1 MKLLSMNLENFMCYA
16 SAEFNFFDITKI
28 MAKNGKGKSSIA
40 TAYMWCLFNC
50 DYELKD
56 NPPVRREVNGK
67 TVDDMDTAVTLT
79 LDVDGKEV
87 TMRKVQK
94 RTYSKD
100 GSSYKDDNKYF
111 VNDVPKTLKDFN
123 TYLGI
128 DINAFKMCSNINAFL
143 AKKPGE
149 MREFLFSLTDS
160 VTDLS
165 IADSKDELSELAEQ
179 LKRYSAEELSAMY
192 KTTKARVAKEI
203 PILDGQIKEK
213 ERDIQIKSDT
223 DLSALELARNQIK
236 EQIEKNI
243 KEQTD
248 TETLIAESDTATD
261 DLMNLKFKL
270 SEIQNRANME
280 IEAQKAD
287 LSAKISE
294 KQRKYDDARREAV
307 SLSYTIK
314 ALESS
319 IVGAEENRKKQA
331 ELWKQT
337 RNMAFDEEKLVC
349 SYCGQEYPEERK
361 EQIRSDFE
369 KKKETELGR
378 ITNTGLILKDQIEK
392 EKSELENAK
401 EKQREALDS
410 EVKIFE
416 EIKNLTAEKEALPA
430 AVNVGNV
437 AEYIAVQNQIS
448 EKEEELSKF
457 SSVFE
462 KRTELKARETGLREE
477 LSRIEKLIF
486 ASNTEQDE
494 QRLAE
499 LKEKRINLEQTK
511 TDAERILDLLDKLD
525 KAKNEALSDS
535 VNSHFG
541 LVKWVLFEYAKNGNY
556 KSVCVPTVD
565 GKSILSTM
573 SNKGNRML
581 GKLDICSSIQK
592 ISGISV
598 PTFCDDIES
607 LDAENERK
615 IISMIES
622 QLVLLR
628 VSDDEEMKIAGVQR

>member
-1 MKLLSMNLENFMCYA
+1 MKLLSMSLENFMCYA
-16 SAEFNFFDITKI
+16 SAEFDFFAITKI

-79 LDVDGKEV
+79 LDVDGKEI

-123 TYLGI
+123 AYLGI
-128 DINAFKMCSNINAFL
+128 DMNAFKMCSNINAFL
-143 AKKPGE
+143 AKKPAE

-165 IADSKDELSELAEQ
+165 MAESKDELSELVEQ
-179 LKRYSAEELSAMY
+179 LKKYSAEELSAMH
-192 KTTKARVAKEI
+192 KATKARVAKEI

-223 DLSALELARNQIK
+223 DLSALELARNKIK

-248 TETLIAESDTATD
+248 TEALIAESNTATG
-261 DLMNLKFKL
+261 DLMDLKFKL

-280 IEAQKAD
+280 IKAQKAD
-287 LSAKISE
+287 LIAKISE
-294 KQRKYDDARREAV
+294 KQRMYDDCNRRAV
-307 SLSYTIK
+307 ALSYTIK
-314 ALESS
+314 VLESS
-319 IVGAEENRKKQA
+319 ITGSEKNREKQA
-331 ELWKQT
+331 DLWKQT

-349 SYCGQEYPEERK
+349 SYCGQEYPEEMKEKIRADFEKNKAAELDHITKTGTMLK
-361 EQIRSDFE
+361 EQIESDKDE
-369 KKKETELGR
+369 LKKIKENR
-378 ITNTGLILKDQIEK
+378 KVF
-392 EKSELENAK
+392 
-401 EKQREALDS
+401 LDS
-410 EVKIFE
+410 ESTIFA
-416 EIKNLTAEKEALPA
+416 EIKNLTAEKEALPES
-430 AVNVGNV
+430 VDVSGET
-437 AEYIAVQNQIS
+437 EYIAVQNQIS
-448 EKEEELSKF
+448 EKEKILSKF
-457 SSVFE
+457 SSIFE
-462 KRTELKARETGLREE
+462 KRAELKEQETELREE
-477 LSRIEKLIF
+477 LSGIERQIF
-486 ASNTEQDE
+486 ASNTEQEE
-494 QRLAE
+494 QRLEE
-499 LKEKRINLEQTK
+499 LREKRIGLEQSK
-511 TDAERILDLLDKLD
+511 ADSEKILDLLDKLD
-525 KAKNEALSDS
+525 KVKNEALSES
-535 VNSHFG
+535 VNSHFS

-592 ISGISV
+592 ISGINCSIWL
-598 PTFCDDIES
+598 DDGES
-607 LDAENERK
+607 FDTENQTK
-615 IISMIES
+615 AAGMVDS
-622 QLVLLR
+622 QLIMLIVDNNELR
-628 VSDDEEMKIAGVQR
+628 VEG

>member
-79 LDVDGKEV
+79 LDVGGKEV

-123 TYLGI
+123 AYLGI
-128 DINAFKMCSNINAFL
+128 DMNAFKMCSNINAFL
-143 AKKPGE
+143 AKKPAE
-149 MREFLFSLTDS
+149 MREFLFSLVGNITDFS
-160 VTDLS
+160 IAEKEPDLS
-165 IADSKDELSELAEQ
+165 DLSAELA
-179 LKRYSAEELSAMY
+179 KYSSEELSAMH
-192 KTTKARVAKEI
+192 KATKARVAKEI

-243 KEQTD
+243 KEDTD
-248 TETLIAESDTATD
+248 SEALIAESDTATG
-261 DLMNLKFKL
+261 DLMDLKFKL

-287 LSAKISE
+287 LNAKISE
-294 KQRKYDDARREAV
+294 SQRKYDDSHREAV

-319 IVGAEENRKKQA
+319 IAGSEKSRKKQA
-331 ELWKQT
+331 DLWKQT
-337 RNMAFDEEKLVC
+337 KSMAFDEERLVC
-349 SYCGQEYPEERK
+349 SYCGQEYPEKRK
-361 EQIRSDFE
+361 EHIRADFE
-369 KKKETELGR
+369 ENKKAELER
-378 ITNTGLILKDQIEK
+378 ITKAGLALKAQIEK
-392 EKSELENAK
+392 DTAELEDAR
-401 EKQREALDS
+401 ERQRVLNDS
-410 EVKIFE
+410 EVTIFD
-416 EIKNLTAEKEALPA
+416 EIKKLTAEKEALPES
-430 AVNVGNV
+430 VDVSSEP
-437 AEYIAVQNQIS
+437 EYIAVQNQIS
-448 EKEEELSKF
+448 EKEELLSKF
-457 SSVFE
+457 SSIFE
-462 KRTELKARETGLREE
+462 KRAELKEQETELREE
-477 LSRIEKLIF
+477 LSRIERQIF
-486 ASNTEQDE
+486 ASNTEQEE
-494 QRLAE
+494 QRLEE
-499 LKEKRINLEQTK
+499 LWEKRIGLEQSK
-511 TDAERILDLLDKLD
+511 ADSEKILDLLEKLD
-525 KAKNEALSDS
+525 KVKNEDLSES

-592 ISGISV
+592 ISGINC
-598 PTFCDDIES
+598 PIWLDDGES
-607 LDAENERK
+607 FDTENQAK
-615 IISMIES
+615 AAGMVDS
-622 QLVLLR
+622 QLIMLIVNDEDLR
-628 VSDDEEMKIAGVQR
+628 VEG

>member
-16 SAEFNFFDITKI
+16 SAEFDFFDITKI

-56 NPPVRREVNGK
+56 NPPVRREVDGK
-67 TVDDMDTAVTLT
+67 TVDDMDTAVTIT
-79 LDVDGKEV
+79 LDVDGKEI

-123 TYLGI
+123 AYLGI
-128 DINAFKMCSNINAFL
+128 DMNAFKMCSNINAFL
-143 AKKPGE
+143 AKKPAE
-149 MREFLFSLTDS
+149 MREFLFSLVGNITDF
-160 VTDLS
+160 S
-165 IADSKDELSELAEQ
+165 IAEKEPDLSELSAE
-179 LKRYSAEELSAMY
+179 LAKYSAEELSAMH
-192 KTTKARVAKEI
+192 KATKARVAKEI

-223 DLSALELARNQIK
+223 DLSALELARNKIK

-248 TETLIAESDTATD
+248 TEALIAESNTATG
-261 DLMNLKFKL
+261 DLMELKFKL

-280 IEAQKAD
+280 IKAQKAD

-294 KQRKYDDARREAV
+294 KQRMYDDCNRRAEA
-307 SLSYTIK
+307 LSYTIK

-319 IVGAEENRKKQA
+319 ITGSEKNREKQA
-331 ELWKQT
+331 DLWKQT

-349 SYCGQEYPEERK
+349 SYCGQEYPEEMKEKIRADFEKNKAAELDRITKTGTMLK
-361 EQIRSDFE
+361 EQIESDKDE
-369 KKKETELGR
+369 LKKIKENR
-378 ITNTGLILKDQIEK
+378 KVF
-392 EKSELENAK
+392 
-401 EKQREALDS
+401 LDS
-410 EVKIFE
+410 ESTIFA
-416 EIKNLTAEKEALPA
+416 EIKNLTAEKEALPES
-430 AVNVGNV
+430 VDVSGET
-437 AEYIAVQNQIS
+437 EYIAVQNQIS
-448 EKEEELSKF
+448 EKEKILSKF
-457 SSVFE
+457 SSIFE
-462 KRTELKARETGLREE
+462 KRAELKQQETELREE
-477 LSRIEKLIF
+477 LSGIERQIF
-486 ASNTEQDE
+486 ASNTEQEE
-494 QRLAE
+494 QRLEE
-499 LKEKRINLEQTK
+499 LREKRIGLEQSK
-511 TDAERILDLLDKLD
+511 ADSEKILDLLDKLD
-525 KAKNEALSDS
+525 KVKNEALSES
-535 VNSHFG
+535 VNSHFS

-592 ISGISV
+592 ISGINC
-598 PTFCDDIES
+598 PIWLDDGES
-607 LDAENERK
+607 FDTENQAK
-615 IISMIES
+615 AAGMVDS
-622 QLVLLR
+622 QLIMLIVDNNELR
-628 VSDDEEMKIAGVQR
+628 VEG

>member
-1 MKLLSMNLENFMCYA
+1 MKLLSMSLENFMCYA

-123 TYLGI
+123 AYLGI
-128 DINAFKMCSNINAFL
+128 EMNAFKMCSNINAFL
-143 AKKPGE
+143 AKKPAE

-165 IADSKDELSELAEQ
+165 IAESKDELSELVEQ
-179 LKRYSAEELSAMY
+179 LKKYSAEELSAMH
-192 KTTKARVAKEI
+192 KATKARVAKEI
-203 PILDGQIKEK
+203 PILGGQIKEK

-248 TETLIAESDTATD
+248 TEALIAESDTATG
-261 DLMNLKFKL
+261 DLMDLKFKL

-280 IEAQKAD
+280 IKAQKAD

-294 KQRKYDDARREAV
+294 KQRMYDDCNRRAV
-307 SLSYTIK
+307 ALSYTIK

-319 IVGAEENRKKQA
+319 ITGSEKNREKQA
-331 ELWKQT
+331 DLWKQT
-337 RNMAFDEEKLVC
+337 KNMAFDEEKLVC
-349 SYCGQEYPEERK
+349 SYCGQGYPEEMKEKIRADFEKNKAAELDRITKTGTMLK
-361 EQIRSDFE
+361 EQIESDKDE
-369 KKKETELGR
+369 LKKIKENR
-378 ITNTGLILKDQIEK
+378 KVF
-392 EKSELENAK
+392 
-401 EKQREALDS
+401 LDS
-410 EVKIFE
+410 ESTIFT
-416 EIKNLTAEKEALPA
+416 EIKNLTAEKEALPES
-430 AVNVGNV
+430 VDVSGET
-437 AEYIAVQNQIS
+437 EYIAVQNQIS
-448 EKEEELSKF
+448 EKEEILSKF
-457 SSVFE
+457 NSIFE
-462 KRTELKARETGLREE
+462 KRAELKEQETELREE
-477 LSRIEKLIF
+477 LSRTERQIF
-486 ASNTEQDE
+486 ASNTEQEE

-499 LKEKRINLEQTK
+499 LKEKRINLEQSK
-511 TDAERILDLLDKLD
+511 TNAEHIMDLLDMLD
-525 KAKNEALSDS
+525 KAKNEALSES

-592 ISGISV
+592 ISGINC
-598 PTFCDDIES
+598 PIWLDDGES
-607 LDAENERK
+607 FDTENQAK
-615 IISMIES
+615 AAGMVDS
-622 QLVLLR
+622 QLIMLIVNDEDLR
-628 VSDDEEMKIAGVQR
+628 VEG

>member
-16 SAEFNFFDITKI
+16 SAEFDFFDITKI

-56 NPPVRREVNGK
+56 NPPVRREVDGK
-67 TVDDMDTAVTLT
+67 TVDDMDTAVTIT
-79 LDVDGKEV
+79 LDVDGKEI

-123 TYLGI
+123 AYLGI
-128 DINAFKMCSNINAFL
+128 DMNAFKMCSNINAFL
-143 AKKPGE
+143 AKKPAE
-149 MREFLFSLTDS
+149 MREFLFSLVGNITDF
-160 VTDLS
+160 S
-165 IADSKDELSELAEQ
+165 IVEKEPDLSELSAE
-179 LKRYSAEELSAMY
+179 LAKYSAEELSAMH
-192 KTTKARVAKEI
+192 KATKARVAKEI

-248 TETLIAESDTATD
+248 TEILIAESDTATS
-261 DLMNLKFKL
+261 DLMALKFKL
-270 SEIQNRANME
+270 SEIQNTANTK
-280 IEAQKAD
+280 IEEQKAD

-294 KQRKYDDARREAV
+294 KQRKYDDAHREAA
-307 SLSYTIK
+307 SLSYTVET
-314 ALESS
+314 LESS
-319 IVGAEENRKKQA
+319 MAGAEEKRKKQA
-331 ELWKQT
+331 ELWKET
-337 RNMAFDEEKLVC
+337 KNMEFDVEKLVC

-361 EQIRSDFE
+361 EQIRADFE
-369 KKKETELGR
+369 KNKKAELER
-378 ITNTGLILKDQIEK
+378 ITKTGLSLKEQIEK
-392 EKSELENAK
+392 DTAELEDVRK
-401 EKQREALDS
+401 KQRVLNDS
-410 EVKIFE
+410 EVTIFA

-430 AVNVGNV
+430 SVDVSGV
-437 AEYIAVQNQIS
+437 PEYIAVQNQIS
-448 EKEEELSKF
+448 EKEKILSKF
-457 SSVFE
+457 SSIFE
-462 KRTELKARETGLREE
+462 KRAELKQQETELREE
-477 LSRIEKLIF
+477 LSGIERQIF
-486 ASNTEQDE
+486 ASNTEQEE
-494 QRLAE
+494 QRLEE
-499 LKEKRINLEQTK
+499 LREKRIGLEQSK
-511 TDAERILDLLDKLD
+511 ADSEKILDLLDKMD
-525 KAKNEALSDS
+525 KVKNETLSES

-556 KSVCVPTVD
+556 KSVCVPTVY

-592 ISGISV
+592 ISGINC
-598 PTFCDDIES
+598 PIWLDDGES
-607 LDAENERK
+607 FDTDNQAK
-615 IISMIES
+615 AAGMVDS
-622 QLVLLR
+622 QLIMLIVNDEDLR
-628 VSDDEEMKIAGVQR
+628 VEG

>member
-16 SAEFNFFDITKI
+16 SAEFDFFDITKI

-67 TVDDMDTAVTLT
+67 TVDDMDTAVTLA

-123 TYLGI
+123 AYLGI
-128 DINAFKMCSNINAFL
+128 DMNAFKMCSNINAFL
-143 AKKPGE
+143 AKKPAE

-165 IADSKDELSELAEQ
+165 ISENKDELSELVEQ
-179 LKRYSAEELSAMY
+179 LKKYSAEELSAMH
-192 KTTKARVAKEI
+192 KATKARVAKEI

-223 DLSALELARNQIK
+223 DLSALELARNKIK

-248 TETLIAESDTATD
+248 TEALIAESNTATG
-261 DLMNLKFKL
+261 DLMDLKFKL

-280 IEAQKAD
+280 IKAQKAD
-287 LSAKISE
+287 LIAKISE
-294 KQRKYDDARREAV
+294 KQRMYDDCNRRAV
-307 SLSYTIK
+307 ALSYTIK

-319 IVGAEENRKKQA
+319 ITESEKNREKQA
-331 ELWKQT
+331 DLWKQT

-349 SYCGQEYPEERK
+349 SYCGQEYPEEMKEKIRADFEKNKAAELDHITKTGTMIK
-361 EQIRSDFE
+361 EQIESDKDE
-369 KKKETELGR
+369 LKKIKENR
-378 ITNTGLILKDQIEK
+378 KVF
-392 EKSELENAK
+392 
-401 EKQREALDS
+401 LDS
-410 EVKIFE
+410 ESTIFA
-416 EIKNLTAEKEALPA
+416 EIKNLTAEKEALPES
-430 AVNVGNV
+430 VDVSGET
-437 AEYIAVQNQIS
+437 EYIAVQNQIS
-448 EKEEELSKF
+448 EKEKILSKF
-457 SSVFE
+457 SSIFE
-462 KRTELKARETGLREE
+462 KRAELKQQETELREE
-477 LSRIEKLIF
+477 LSGIERQIF
-486 ASNTEQDE
+486 ASNTEQEE
-494 QRLAE
+494 QRLEE
-499 LKEKRINLEQTK
+499 LREKRIGLEQSK
-511 TDAERILDLLDKLD
+511 ADSEKILDLLDKLD
-525 KAKNEALSDS
+525 KVKNEALSES
-535 VNSHFG
+535 VNSHFS

-592 ISGISV
+592 ISGINC
-598 PTFCDDIES
+598 PIWLDDGES
-607 LDAENERK
+607 FDTENQAK
-615 IISMIES
+615 AAGMVDS
-622 QLVLLR
+622 QLIMLIVNDEDLR
-628 VSDDEEMKIAGVQR
+628 VEG

>member
-111 VNDVPKTLKDFN
+111 VNDVPKTMKDFN
-123 TYLGI
+123 AYLGV
-128 DINAFKMCSNINAFL
+128 DMNAFKMCSNINAFL
-143 AKKPGE
+143 AKKPAE
-149 MREFLFSLTDS
+149 MREFLFATAEG

-165 IADSKDELSELAEQ
+165 IAESEPELSVLAKELE
-179 LKRYSAEELSAMY
+179 KYSAEELSAMN
-192 KTTKARVAKEI
+192 KATKSRTLKEI
-203 PILDGQIKEK
+203 PVLDGQIKEK

-248 TETLIAESDTATD
+248 TEALISESDTATG
-261 DLMNLKFKL
+261 DLMDLKFKL

-294 KQRKYDDARREAV
+294 KQRMYDEERRMAT

-319 IVGAEENRKKQA
+319 IAGAEENRKKQA

-337 RNMAFDEEKLVC
+337 KSRAFDEESLVC

-361 EQIRSDFE
+361 EQIRADFE
-369 KKKETELGR
+369 KKKEAELGR
-378 ITNTGLILKDQIEK
+378 ITKTGLILKDQIEK

-401 EKQREALDS
+401 GKQREALDS

-448 EKEEELSKF
+448 NKEEALSKF

-462 KRTELKARETGLREE
+462 KRAELKAMETGLREE

-499 LKEKRINLEQTK
+499 LKEKRINLEQSK

-525 KAKNEALSDS
+525 KAKNEALSES
-535 VNSHFG
+535 VNGHFG

-556 KSVCVPTVD
+556 KSTCIPTVD

-592 ISGISV
+592 ISGINC
-598 PTFCDDIES
+598 PIWLDDGES
-607 LDAENERK
+607 FDTENQAK
-615 IISMIES
+615 AAGMVDS
-622 QLVLLR
+622 QLIMLIVN
-628 VSDDEEMKIAGVQR
+628 DEEMRVDG

>member
-16 SAEFNFFDITKI
+16 SAEFDFFDITKI

-56 NPPVRREVNGK
+56 NPPIRREVNGK

-123 TYLGI
+123 AYLGI
-128 DINAFKMCSNINAFL
+128 DMNAFKMCSNINAFL
-143 AKKPGE
+143 AKKPAE
-149 MREFLFSLTDS
+149 MREFLFSLVGNITDF
-160 VTDLS
+160 S
-165 IADSKDELSELAEQ
+165 IAEKEPDLSELSVELA
-179 LKRYSAEELSAMY
+179 KYSAEELSAMH
-192 KTTKARVAKEI
+192 KATKARVAKEI

-248 TETLIAESDTATD
+248 TEILIAESDTATS
-261 DLMNLKFKL
+261 DLMALKFKL
-270 SEIQNRANME
+270 SEIQNTANTK
-280 IEAQKAD
+280 IEEQKAD

-294 KQRKYDDARREAV
+294 KQRKYDDAHREAA
-307 SLSYTIK
+307 SLSYTVK

-319 IVGAEENRKKQA
+319 MAGAEEKREKQA
-331 ELWKQT
+331 ELWKET
-337 RNMAFDEEKLVC
+337 KNMEFDEEKLVC
-349 SYCGQEYPEERK
+349 SYCGQEYPEDRK
-361 EQIRSDFE
+361 EQIRADFE
-369 KKKETELGR
+369 KNKKAELER
-378 ITNTGLILKDQIEK
+378 ITKVGLSLKEQIEK
-392 EKSELENAK
+392 DVAELEDVRK
-401 EKQREALDS
+401 RQRVLNDS
-410 EVKIFE
+410 EVTIFA

-430 AVNVGNV
+430 SVDVSGV
-437 AEYIAVQNQIS
+437 PEYIAVQNQIS
-448 EKEEELSKF
+448 EKEEILSKF
-457 SSVFE
+457 SSIFE
-462 KRTELKARETGLREE
+462 KRAELKEQETELREE
-477 LSRIEKLIF
+477 LSGIERQIF
-486 ASNTEQDE
+486 ASNTEQEE
-494 QRLAE
+494 QRLEE
-499 LKEKRINLEQTK
+499 LREKRIGLEQSK
-511 TDAERILDLLDKLD
+511 ADSEKILDLLDKLD
-525 KAKNEALSDS
+525 KVKNEALSES
-535 VNSHFG
+535 VNSHFS

-592 ISGISV
+592 ISGINC
-598 PTFCDDIES
+598 PIWLDDGES
-607 LDAENERK
+607 FDTENQAK
-615 IISMIES
+615 AAGMVDS
-622 QLVLLR
+622 QLIMLIVDNNELR
-628 VSDDEEMKIAGVQR
+628 VEG

>member
-1 MKLLSMNLENFMCYA
+1 MRILRMNIENFMCYA

-56 NPPVRREVNGK
+56 NPPVRREVDGK
-67 TVDDMDTAVTLT
+67 SVDDMDTAVTLT

-111 VNDVPKTLKDFN
+111 VNDVPKTMKDFN
-123 TYLGI
+123 AYLGV
-128 DINAFKMCSNINAFL
+128 DMNAFKMCSNINAFL
-143 AKKPGE
+143 AKKPAE
-149 MREFLFSLTDS
+149 MREFLFATAEG

-165 IADSKDELSELAEQ
+165 IAESEPELSVLAKELE
-179 LKRYSAEELSAMY
+179 KYSAEELSAMN
-192 KTTKARVAKEI
+192 KATKSRAVKEI
-203 PILDGQIKEK
+203 PVLDGQIKEK

-236 EQIEKNI
+236 EQIEKNV

-248 TETLIAESDTATD
+248 TEALIAESDTATG
-261 DLMNLKFKL
+261 DLMDLKFKL

-294 KQRKYDDARREAV
+294 KQRMYDEARRTAT

-319 IVGAEENRKKQA
+319 IAGAEENRKKQA

-337 RNMAFDEEKLVC
+337 RNMEFDEEKLVC

-392 EKSELENAK
+392 DKSELENVK
-401 EKQREALDS
+401 GKQREALDS

-448 EKEEELSKF
+448 EKEKKLSKF

-462 KRTELKARETGLREE
+462 KRAELKARETGLREE

-494 QRLAE
+494 HRLAE
-499 LKEKRINLEQTK
+499 LKEKRINLEQSK
-511 TDAERILDLLDKLD
+511 TDAEHILDLLDKLD
-525 KAKNEALSDS
+525 KAKNEALSES

-541 LVKWVLFEYAKNGNY
+541 LVKWTLFEYAKNGNY
-556 KSVCVPTVD
+556 KSTCIPAVD

-592 ISGISV
+592 ISGINC
-598 PTFCDDIES
+598 PIWLDDGES
-607 LDAENERK
+607 FDTDNQKNAAEMV
-615 IISMIES
+615 SS
-622 QLVLLR
+622 QLIMLIVN
-628 VSDDEEMKIAGVQR
+628 DEEMRVEG

>member
-1 MKLLSMNLENFMCYA
+1 MKLLSMSLENFMCYA
-16 SAEFNFFDITKI
+16 SAEFDFFDITKI

-123 TYLGI
+123 AYLGI
-128 DINAFKMCSNINAFL
+128 DMNAFKMCSNINAFL
-143 AKKPGE
+143 AKKPAE

-165 IADSKDELSELAEQ
+165 IAESKDELSDLVEQ
-179 LKRYSAEELSAMY
+179 LKKYSAEELSAIH
-192 KTTKARVAKEI
+192 KATKARVTKEI

-223 DLSALELARNQIK
+223 DLSALDLARNQIK

-248 TETLIAESDTATD
+248 TEILIAESDTATS
-261 DLMNLKFKL
+261 DLMALKFKL
-270 SEIQNRANME
+270 SEIQNTANTK
-280 IEAQKAD
+280 IEEQKAD

-294 KQRKYDDARREAV
+294 KQRKYDDAHREAA
-307 SLSYTIK
+307 SLSYTVK

-319 IVGAEENRKKQA
+319 MAGAEEKRKKQA
-331 ELWKQT
+331 ELWKET
-337 RNMAFDEEKLVC
+337 KNMEFDEEKLVC
-349 SYCGQEYPEERK
+349 SYCGQEYPEDRK
-361 EQIRSDFE
+361 EQIRADFE
-369 KKKETELGR
+369 KNKKAELER
-378 ITNTGLILKDQIEK
+378 ITKVGLSLKEQIEK
-392 EKSELENAK
+392 DVAELEDVRK
-401 EKQREALDS
+401 RQRVLNDS
-410 EVKIFE
+410 EVTIFA

-430 AVNVGNV
+430 SVDVSGV
-437 AEYIAVQNQIS
+437 PEYIAVQNQIS
-448 EKEEELSKF
+448 EKEKILSKF
-457 SSVFE
+457 SSIFE
-462 KRTELKARETGLREE
+462 KRAELKEQETELREE
-477 LSRIEKLIF
+477 LSKIERLIF

-494 QRLAE
+494 QRLEE
-499 LKEKRINLEQTK
+499 LREKRIGLEQSK
-511 TDAERILDLLDKLD
+511 TDSEKILDLLDKLD
-525 KAKNEALSDS
+525 KVKNETLSES

-592 ISGISV
+592 ISGINC
-598 PTFCDDIES
+598 PIWLDDGES
-607 LDAENERK
+607 FDTDNQAK
-615 IISMIES
+615 AAGMVDS
-622 QLVLLR
+622 QLIMLIVNDEDLR
-628 VSDDEEMKIAGVQR
+628 VEG

>member
-79 LDVDGKEV
+79 LDVGGKEV

-123 TYLGI
+123 AYLGI
-128 DINAFKMCSNINAFL
+128 DMNAFKMCSNINAFL
-143 AKKPGE
+143 AKKPAE
-149 MREFLFSLTDS
+149 MREFLFSLVGNITDFS
-160 VTDLS
+160 IAEKEPDLS
-165 IADSKDELSELAEQ
+165 DLSAELA
-179 LKRYSAEELSAMY
+179 KYSSEELSAMH
-192 KTTKARVAKEI
+192 KATKARVAKEI

-248 TETLIAESDTATD
+248 TEALIAESDTATG
-261 DLMNLKFKL
+261 DLMDLKFKL

-287 LSAKISE
+287 LNAKISE
-294 KQRKYDDARREAV
+294 SQRKYDDSHREAV

-319 IVGAEENRKKQA
+319 IAGSEKSRKKQA
-331 ELWKQT
+331 DLWKQT
-337 RNMAFDEEKLVC
+337 KSMAFDEERLVC
-349 SYCGQEYPEERK
+349 SYCGQEYPEKRK
-361 EQIRSDFE
+361 EHIRADFE
-369 KKKETELGR
+369 ENKKAELER
-378 ITNTGLILKDQIEK
+378 ITKAGLALKAQIEK
-392 EKSELENAK
+392 DTAELEDAR
-401 EKQREALDS
+401 ERQRVLNDS
-410 EVKIFE
+410 EVTIFD
-416 EIKNLTAEKEALPA
+416 EIKKLTAEKEALPES
-430 AVNVGNV
+430 VDVSSEP
-437 AEYIAVQNQIS
+437 EYIAVQNQIS
-448 EKEEELSKF
+448 EKEELLSKF
-457 SSVFE
+457 SSIFE
-462 KRTELKARETGLREE
+462 KRAELKEQETELREE
-477 LSRIEKLIF
+477 LSRIERQIF
-486 ASNTEQDE
+486 ASNTEQEE
-494 QRLAE
+494 QRLEE
-499 LKEKRINLEQTK
+499 LWEKRIGLEQSK
-511 TDAERILDLLDKLD
+511 ADSEKILDLLEKLD
-525 KAKNEALSDS
+525 KVKNEDLSES

-592 ISGISV
+592 ISGINC
-598 PTFCDDIES
+598 PIWLDDGES
-607 LDAENERK
+607 FDTENQAK
-615 IISMIES
+615 AAGMVDS
-622 QLVLLR
+622 QLIMLIVNDEDLR
-628 VSDDEEMKIAGVQR
+628 VEG

>member
-87 TMRKVQK
+87 AMRKVQK

-123 TYLGI
+123 AYLGI
-128 DINAFKMCSNINAFL
+128 DMNAFKMCSNINAFL

-165 IADSKDELSELAEQ
+165 IADSKDELPELAEQ
-179 LKRYSAEELSAMY
+179 LKKYSAEELSAMH
-192 KTTKARVAKEI
+192 KATKARVAKEI

-248 TETLIAESDTATD
+248 TEALIAESDTATG
-261 DLMNLKFKL
+261 DLMALKFKL
-270 SEIQNRANME
+270 SEIQNAANAE
-280 IEAQKAD
+280 IEAQRTDLNEKIFEKQKMHDGVSMKAKT
-287 LSAKISE
+287 LSYEIKTLSDSISE
-294 KQRKYDDARREAV
+294 NEKRRSKEADNWK
-307 SLSYTIK
+307 K
-314 ALESS
+314 AKSVKFDESS
-319 IVGAEENRKKQA
+319 
-331 ELWKQT
+331 
-337 RNMAFDEEKLVC
+337 LVC

-369 KKKETELGR
+369 KNKESELKR
-378 ITNTGLILKDQIEK
+378 ITSNGMILKDRIE
-392 EKSELENAK
+392 EEQAELEMKKAERVK
-401 EKQREALDS
+401 ALDD
-410 EVKIFE
+410 EVALFD
-416 EIKNLTAEKEALPA
+416 EIKNLTFKKNEIPKT
-430 AVNVGNV
+430 VDVSCN
-437 AEYIAVQNQIS
+437 AEYISVQKQIT
-448 EKEEELSKF
+448 EKEEALAKLNSVSSGLS
-457 SSVFE
+457 
-462 KRTELKARETGLREE
+462 ELKNKESELRSE
-477 LSRIEKLIF
+477 LSRIEGRIF
-486 ASNTEQDE
+486 ASNTEKDE
-494 QRLAE
+494 QRLEE
-499 LKEKRINLEQTK
+499 LREERICLEQSK
-511 TDAERILDLLDKLD
+511 ADSEKILDLLDKLD
-525 KAKNEALSDS
+525 KAKNEALSES

-592 ISGISV
+592 ISGINC
-598 PTFCDDIES
+598 PIWLDDGES
-607 LDAENERK
+607 FDTENQTK
-615 IISMIES
+615 AAGMVDS
-622 QLVLLR
+622 QLIMLIVNDGKELK
-628 VSDDEEMKIAGVQR
+628 VEG

>member
-16 SAEFNFFDITKI
+16 SAEFDFFDITKI

-123 TYLGI
+123 AYLGI
-128 DINAFKMCSNINAFL
+128 DMNAFKMCSNINAFL
-143 AKKPGE
+143 AKKPAE

-165 IADSKDELSELAEQ
+165 IAESKDELSDLVEQ
-179 LKRYSAEELSAMY
+179 LKKYSAEELSAMH
-192 KTTKARVAKEI
+192 KATKARVTKEI

-223 DLSALELARNQIK
+223 DLSALDLARNQIK

-248 TETLIAESDTATD
+248 TEALIAESDTATD
-261 DLMNLKFKL
+261 DLMTLKFKL
-270 SEIQNRANME
+270 SEIQNKANSENESRRAG
-280 IEAQKAD
+280 
-287 LSAKISE
+287 LGAKISE
-294 KQRKYDDARREAV
+294 KQRIYDDCNRRATA
-307 SLSYTIK
+307 LSYTIK
-314 ALESS
+314 ELESS
-319 IVGAEENRKKQA
+319 IAGAEEKRKKQA
-331 ELWKQT
+331 ELWKET
-337 RNMAFDEEKLVC
+337 KNMEFDVEKLVC

-361 EQIRSDFE
+361 EQISADFE
-369 KKKETELGR
+369 KNKKAELER
-378 ITNTGLILKDQIEK
+378 ITKTGLSLKEQIEK
-392 EKSELENAK
+392 DTAELEDVRK
-401 EKQREALDS
+401 RQRVLNDS
-410 EVKIFE
+410 EVTIFA

-430 AVNVGNV
+430 SVDVSGV
-437 AEYIAVQNQIS
+437 PEYIAVQNQIS
-448 EKEEELSKF
+448 EKEKILSKF
-457 SSVFE
+457 SSIFE
-462 KRTELKARETGLREE
+462 KRAELKEQETELREE
-477 LSRIEKLIF
+477 LSGIERQIF
-486 ASNTEQDE
+486 ASNTEQEE
-494 QRLAE
+494 QRLEE
-499 LKEKRINLEQTK
+499 LREKRIGLEQSK
-511 TDAERILDLLDKLD
+511 ADSEKILDLLDKLD
-525 KAKNEALSDS
+525 KVKNEALSES

-565 GKSILSTM
+565 GKSIISTM

-592 ISGISV
+592 ISGINC
-598 PTFCDDIES
+598 PIWLDDGES
-607 LDAENERK
+607 FDTENQAK
-615 IISMIES
+615 AAGMVDS
-622 QLVLLR
+622 QLIMLIVNDEDLR
-628 VSDDEEMKIAGVQR
+628 VEG

>member
-16 SAEFNFFDITKI
+16 SAEFDFFDITKI

-56 NPPVRREVNGK
+56 NPPVRREVDGK
-67 TVDDMDTAVTLT
+67 TVDDMDTAVTIT

-123 TYLGI
+123 AYLGI
-128 DINAFKMCSNINAFL
+128 DMNAFKMCSNINAFL
-143 AKKPGE
+143 AKKPAE

-165 IADSKDELSELAEQ
+165 IAESKDELSELVEQ
-179 LKRYSAEELSAMY
+179 LKKYSAEELSAMH
-192 KTTKARVAKEI
+192 KATKARVAKEI

-223 DLSALELARNQIK
+223 DLSALDLARNQIK

-248 TETLIAESDTATD
+248 TEALIAESDTATD
-261 DLMNLKFKL
+261 DLMTLKFKL
-270 SEIQNRANME
+270 SEIQNRANTG

-287 LSAKISE
+287 LNAKISE
-294 KQRKYDDARREAV
+294 SQRKYDDAHREAV

-319 IVGAEENRKKQA
+319 IARSEKTRKKQA
-331 ELWKQT
+331 DLWKQT
-337 RNMAFDEEKLVC
+337 KSMAFDEERLVC
-349 SYCGQEYPEERK
+349 SYCGQEYPERRK
-361 EQIRSDFE
+361 EHIRADFE
-369 KKKETELGR
+369 ENKKAELER
-378 ITNTGLILKDQIEK
+378 ITKDGLALKAQIEK
-392 EKSELENAK
+392 DTAELEDARK
-401 EKQREALDS
+401 RQRVLNDS
-410 EVKIFE
+410 EVTIFD
-416 EIKNLTAEKEALPA
+416 EIKKLTAEKEALPV
-430 AVNVGNV
+430 AVDVTES
-437 AEYIAVQNQIS
+437 AEYIAVQKQIE
-448 EKEEELSKF
+448 EKKEHLEKLSST
-457 SSVFE
+457 SS
-462 KRTELKARETGLREE
+462 KRAELKAEENEFRAE
-477 LSRIEKLIF
+477 LSRIESMIL
-486 ASNTEQDE
+486 ASDTEKDE
-494 QRLAE
+494 QRLEE
-499 LKEKRINLEQTK
+499 LREKRIGLEQSK
-511 TDAERILDLLDKLD
+511 ADSEKILDLLDKLD
-525 KAKNEALSDS
+525 KVKNEALSES
-535 VNSHFG
+535 VNSHFS

-592 ISGISV
+592 ISGINC
-598 PTFCDDIES
+598 PIWLDDGES
-607 LDAENERK
+607 FDTENQAK
-615 IISMIES
+615 AAGMVDS
-622 QLVLLR
+622 QLIMLIVDNNELR
-628 VSDDEEMKIAGVQR
+628 VEG

>member
-1 MKLLSMNLENFMCYA
+1 MKVKVLRMVLENFMCYA

-40 TAYMWCLFNC
+40 TAYMWCLFGC

-123 TYLGI
+123 AYLGI
-128 DINAFKMCSNINAFL
+128 DMNAFKMCSNINAFL

-149 MREFLFSLTDS
+149 MREFLFSTTDG

-165 IADSKDELSELAEQ
+165 IAALNPELSILAEQ
-179 LKRYSAEELSAMY
+179 FEKYSAEELYAMN
-192 KTTKARVAKEI
+192 KATKARSAKEI
-203 PILDGQIKEK
+203 PVLDGQIKEK

-236 EQIEKNI
+236 EQIEKNV
-243 KEQTD
+243 KEQAD
-248 TETLIAESDTATD
+248 TETLIAESDNVAG

-270 SEIQNRANME
+270 SEIHNKANSENESRRAG
-280 IEAQKAD
+280 

-294 KQRKYDDARREAV
+294 KQRIYDEYNRRATA
-307 SLSYTIK
+307 LSYTIK
-314 ALESS
+314 ELESS
-319 IVGAEENRKKQA
+319 IAVAEENRKKQA
-331 ELWKQT
+331 ELWKET
-337 RNMAFDEEKLVC
+337 KGMAFNEESLVC
-349 SYCGQEYPEERK
+349 SYCGQEYSEERK

-369 KKKETELGR
+369 KNKEVELER
-378 ITNTGLILKDQIEK
+378 ITKIGLMLKDRIEK
-392 EKSELENAK
+392 DKSELDVTK
-401 EKQREALDS
+401 EKQKAAISS
-410 EVKIFE
+410 EVTIFS
-416 EIKNLTAEKEALPA
+416 EIMKLTAEKEALP
-430 AVNVGNV
+430 VSVDVSGD
-437 AEYIAVQNQIS
+437 AEYIDVQNQIS
-448 EKEEELSKF
+448 EKEESLSKF
-457 SSVFE
+457 SSVFD
-462 KRTELKARETGLREE
+462 KRAELKKNETELREE
-477 LSRIEKLIF
+477 LSRIERQIF
-486 ASNTEQDE
+486 ASNTEQEE

-499 LKEKRINLEQTK
+499 LKEKRINLEQSK
-511 TDAERILDLLDKLD
+511 TNAEHIMDLLDMLD
-525 KAKNEALSDS
+525 KAKNEALSES

-592 ISGISV
+592 ISGINC
-598 PTFCDDIES
+598 PIWLDDGES
-607 LDAENERK
+607 FDAENK
-615 IISMIES
+615 AKAAGMVDS
-622 QLVLLR
+622 QLIMLIVNDEDLR
-628 VSDDEEMKIAGVQR
+628 VE

>member
-16 SAEFNFFDITKI
+16 SAEFDFFDITKI

-123 TYLGI
+123 AYLGI
-128 DINAFKMCSNINAFL
+128 DMNAFKMCSNINAFL
-143 AKKPGE
+143 AKKPAE
-149 MREFLFSLTDS
+149 MREFLFSLVGNITDF
-160 VTDLS
+160 S
-165 IADSKDELSELAEQ
+165 IAEKEPDLSELSTELA
-179 LKRYSAEELSAMY
+179 KYSAEELSAMH
-192 KTTKARVAKEI
+192 KATKARVAKEI

-248 TETLIAESDTATD
+248 TEALIAESDTATG
-261 DLMNLKFKL
+261 DLMDLKFKL

-280 IEAQKAD
+280 IKAQKAD

-294 KQRKYDDARREAV
+294 KQRMYDDCNRRAV
-307 SLSYTIK
+307 ALSYTIK

-319 IVGAEENRKKQA
+319 ITGSEKNREKQA
-331 ELWKQT
+331 DLWKQT
-337 RNMAFDEEKLVC
+337 KNMAFDEEKLVC
-349 SYCGQEYPEERK
+349 SYCGQGYPEEMKEKIRADFEKNKAAELDRITKTGTMLK
-361 EQIRSDFE
+361 EQIESDKDE
-369 KKKETELGR
+369 LKKIKENR
-378 ITNTGLILKDQIEK
+378 KVF
-392 EKSELENAK
+392 
-401 EKQREALDS
+401 LDS
-410 EVKIFE
+410 ESTIFT
-416 EIKNLTAEKEALPA
+416 EIKNLTAEKEALPES
-430 AVNVGNV
+430 VDVSGET
-437 AEYIAVQNQIS
+437 EYIAVQNQIS
-448 EKEEELSKF
+448 EKEEILSKF
-457 SSVFE
+457 NSIFE
-462 KRTELKARETGLREE
+462 KRAELKEQETELREE
-477 LSRIEKLIF
+477 LSRTERQIFESDTEK
-486 ASNTEQDE
+486 DE
-494 QRLAE
+494 QRLEE
-499 LKEKRINLEQTK
+499 LREKRIGLEQSK
-511 TDAERILDLLDKLD
+511 ADSEKILDLLDKLD
-525 KAKNEALSDS
+525 KAKNETLSES
-535 VNSHFG
+535 VNNHFG

-592 ISGISV
+592 ISGINC
-598 PTFCDDIES
+598 TIWLDDGES
-607 LDAENERK
+607 FDTENQAK
-615 IISMIES
+615 AAGMVDS
-622 QLVLLR
+622 QLIMLIVDNSELR
-628 VSDDEEMKIAGVQR
+628 VDG